1 MFECCYRSMLFIS
14 KMEFLCC
21 LEKVIA
27 FSANFSNL
35 LCAALRIFEDLQ
47 WMIWHFCLLIVLSKI
62 LVQTSNDVYEIVA
75 QSTLRSSW
83 ISNYP
88 HPMLEEKEKKKRHFW
103 DVLIFLCTMCWRHI
117 QNKMILLLS
126 RQIQLLHYGL
136 ADVRC
141 EKHMLT
147 VILRPFGKEIWR
159 VNWSSWNSVL

>member
-21 LEKVIA
+21 LEKAIA

-47 WMIWHFCLLIVLSKI
+47 WMIWHFCLLIVLGKI

-83 ISNYP
+83 ISKYP
-88 HPMLEEKEKKKRHFW
+88 HPMLEEKKKKKTLLRYLDLFVYN
-103 DVLIFLCTMCWRHI
+103 VLKAYTE
-117 QNKMILLLS
+117 QNDLTTF
-126 RQIQLLHYGL
+126 Q
-136 ADVRC
+136 ADTVAALRACRC
-141 EKHMLT
+141 
-147 VILRPFGKEIWR
+147 
-159 VNWSSWNSVL
+159 

>member
-62 LVQTSNDVYEIVA
+62 LVQTSNDVYETVA

-88 HPMLEEKEKKKRHFW
+88 HPMLEEKEKKKKKDTSEISWSFCVQCVEGIYRTKWFYYFPGRYSCCIT
-103 DVLIFLCTMCWRHI
+103 DLQML
-117 QNKMILLLS
+117 
-126 RQIQLLHYGL
+126 
-136 ADVRC
+136 DVRNIC
-141 EKHMLT
+141 
-147 VILRPFGKEIWR
+147 
-159 VNWSSWNSVL
+159 